1 MRLLYLYPE
10 EWTGRR
16 ARETHALSTC
26 AALAESGVD
35 VTLVTAGGEQE
46 LHDHLLEVA
55 DAADVPG
62 LNLVALSRTL
72 GPIQSTSIFSRNFT
86 HWMRGRR
93 PFDLAFIIHL
103 KAGAILT
110 QAGIPYAYEA
120 HGIFT
125 QTPQNAARQRL
136 LHKLEGQVLSAA
148 ARHIATS
155 APLAVALNT
164 WFGLR
169 KDFAIV
175 PNAGLPPLSRG
186 LSAPNGPFVYCG
198 SIAEG
203 NDLAGVIQ
211 AARDTQAPL
220 KIVGGTEEEWRLV
233 GEKLDTS
240 AIAWRPR
247 VRFNDLPEVL
257 AGARAGLIPTNFD
270 SPAGEFSCPM
280 KLFDYARCGLPVLST
295 ALPALQ
301 SLDVGSWCTQ
311 VPSPAGVAWIEP
323 MRNFRHDA
331 GQAEAAR
338 AWSAEHTWA
347 KRAELL
353 KKAFGIS

>member
-26 AALAESGVD
+26 AALAESGME
-35 VTLVTAGGEQE
+35 VTLVTAGGEEE

-55 DAADVPG
+55 DATDVPG

-72 GPIQSTSIFSRNFT
+72 GPVQSTSIFSRNFT

-103 KAGAILT
+103 KAGALLT

-120 HGIFT
+120 HGIFA
-125 QTPQNAARQRL
+125 QTPQNAVRQRM

-164 WFGLR
+164 WFALS

-175 PNAGLPPLSRG
+175 PNAGLPPLAKSI
-186 LSAPNGPFVYCG
+186 SAPDGPFVYCG
-198 SIAEG
+198 SIADG
-203 NDLAGVIQ
+203 NELAGVIQ
-211 AARDTQAPL
+211 AAHDAKVPL
-220 KIVGGTEEEWRLV
+220 KIIGGTEEEWRTV

-240 AIAWRPR
+240 GIEWQPHAPL
-247 VRFNDLPEVL
+247 NELPEVL
-257 AGARAGLIPTNFD
+257 AGARAGLVPTNPD
-270 SPAGEFSCPM
+270 GPSGEFSCPL
-280 KLFDYARCGLPVLST
+280 KLFDYARCGLPVIST
-295 ALPALQ
+295 ELPSLQ
-301 SLDVGSWCTQ
+301 SLDVGPWCAQ
-311 VPSPAGVAWIEP
+311 IPSAARVAWVEAL
-323 MRNFRHDA
+323 RKFRHEA
-331 GQAEAAR
+331 EHAEAAR

-353 KKAFGIS
+353 KRVFGV